1 MEKRT
6 ILAVVLSIVVMLGFY
21 FVMALIYPP
30 VPPADPASG
39 GASDGAPVV
48 TSAPASGPAVS
59 SPAAPAEVR
68 APEAAGEQPA
78 GEQPAGVVPAETLRE
93 RRVVIETEYL
103 TAVFSN
109 AGGDLVSWKLKKHK
123 DDSGSLEMLVGGDRE
138 AHGFTVAFGGMDAR
152 PVEGL
157 FHVESSS
164 REPYG
169 VTFWQDF
176 VLPGG
181 EQFRLTKRYTLRPS
195 EYMFELAV
203 SLDGGRSVR
212 DFSFPGNPGGAAA
225 AYTLGFG
232 PQIGPAF
239 QKLDQRYEY
248 RNYFTYTNGKRKQE
262 KVSEAGPAVLNN
274 SRAAWSAIAGKYF
287 TLIAIPLLPQ
297 YDLAFSARSE
307 PGLSTASRLFI
318 TRPAVALSRVED
330 VYRFYL
336 GPKTQEDL
344 QPYTTGVNGF
354 MLKDMQLTEVAN
366 SKGFLAPLETIL
378 KVLLTFFKRIVHN
391 YGVAIILLTLLVK
404 VILFPL
410 TKKGSE
416 STLRMQALA
425 PKIKEIQEKYK
436 DNPQK
441 MNQAM
446 AEFYKKEGYNPL
458 SGCLPMLLQ
467 LPIFFAMYNLFNNHF
482 DLRGAMF
489 IPGWIPDLSIP
500 ESVFHFENFRIPIL
514 GWSDIRLL
522 PFIYVGSQLLY
533 GKVTQTPDQQGNTQM
548 KMMLY
553 AMPIVFFFI
562 LYDVPSGLLVYWIM
576 SNVLTMVQQVAI
588 NKYLARKRAEM
599 AAAGEAARP
608 ERASSFS
615 SRNGK
620 GPVIAPRGPKK
631 KKK

>member
-6 ILAVVLSIVVMLGFY
+6 VLAVVLSVVVMLGFY

-30 VPPADPASG
+30 APIPETGPGSP
-39 GASDGAPVV
+39 APVV
-48 TSAPASGPAVS
+48 EAPGPVAPPLGDSGAPGQPALSAVPEAPA
-59 SPAAPAEVR
+59 AADV
-68 APEAAGEQPA
+68 
-78 GEQPAGVVPAETLRE
+78 LRE
-93 RRVVIETEYL
+93 QRITIETEL
-103 TAVFSN
+103 ISAVFTN
-109 AGGDLVSWKLKKHK
+109 AGGDLVSWKLKKHR
-123 DDSGSLEMLVGGDRE
+123 DASGPLEMLVGGDQE
-138 AHGFTVAFGGMDAR
+138 AHGFTVAFGGMDGR
-152 PVEGL
+152 PLNAL
-157 FHVESSS
+157 FYVD
-164 REPYG
+164 RPAGDPYT
-169 VTFWQDF
+169 VTFYQDF
-176 VLPGG
+176 KLPNG
-181 EQFRLTKRYTLRPS
+181 EQFRLNKRYTLKPN

-203 SLDGGRSVR
+203 TLDGGRAVQS
-212 DFSFPGNPGGAAA
+212 FSFPGNPGASAA

-248 RNYFTYTNGKRKQE
+248 RNYFTYTNGKRRQE
-262 KVSEAGPAVLNN
+262 KVSEGSPAILNA
-274 SRAAWSAIAGKYF
+274 SRASWSAIAGKYF
-287 TLIAIPLLPQ
+287 TLIAIPLFPQ
-297 YDLAFSARSE
+297 YDLAFSSRPE
-307 PGLSTASRLFI
+307 PGLASASRLFI
-318 TRPAVALSRVED
+318 TRPALASSRTDD

-344 QPYTTGVNGF
+344 QLYNNGANGF
-354 MLKDMQLTEVAN
+354 LLKDMQIVEVAN

-378 KVLLTFFKRIVHN
+378 KVLLTFFNRLVHN
-391 YGVAIILLTLLVK
+391 YGVAIILLTLVVK
-404 VILFPL
+404 VLFFPL

-416 STLRMQALA
+416 STLRMQAMA
-425 PKIKEIQEKYK
+425 PKIKEIQDKYK
-436 DNPQK
+436 ENPQK

-482 DLRGAMF
+482 DLRGAIF

-500 ESVFHFENFRIPIL
+500 ESILHFESFRIPIL
-514 GWSDIRLL
+514 GWTDIRLL

-533 GKVTQTPDQQGNTQM
+533 GKVTQTPDQQNNTQM

-576 SNVLTMVQQVAI
+576 SNVLTMVQQLTI
-588 NKYLARKRAEM
+588 NKFLAKKRSEM
-599 AAAGEAARP
+599 ATAGEGNLKPAAAKAAVLAP
-608 ERASSFS
+608 AAK
-615 SRNGK
+615 NGK
-620 GPVIAPRGPKK
+620 GPVIPPKK

>member
-6 ILAVVLSIVVMLGFY
+6 ILAVVLSVVVMVVFY
-21 FVMALIYPP
+21 FVMAL
-30 VPPADPASG
+30 VSPPAPPPLPE
-39 GASDGAPVV
+39 GAP
-48 TSAPASGPAVS
+48 P
-59 SPAAPAEVR
+59 SPAAPAGTGGSGV
-68 APEAAGEQPA
+68 APAPA
-78 GEQPAGVVPAETLRE
+78 GAQAGPSAGLEAETGEEAGLSAAQDPALRE
-93 RRVVIETEYL
+93 QLVTIETEYL

-109 AGGDLVSWKLKKHK
+109 AGGDLVSWRLKKHS
-123 DDSGSLEMLVGGDRE
+123 DSSGPLEMLVSGSRE
-138 AHGFTVAFGGMDAR
+138 AHGFTVAFGNMDAS
-152 PVEGL
+152 PVDTL
-157 FHVESSS
+157 FHIDRSAGD
-164 REPYG
+164 PYG

-181 EQFRLTKRYTLRPS
+181 GQFRLRKRYTLRPS

-203 SLDGGRSVR
+203 TLDGGHSVQG
-212 DFSFPGNPGGAAA
+212 FSFPGNPGGTAA

-239 QKLDQRYEY
+239 QKADQRYEY
-248 RNYFTYTNGKRKQE
+248 RNYFTYTNGKRRQE
-262 KVSEAGPAVLNN
+262 KVNEGNPAVLNN
-274 SRAAWSAIAGKYF
+274 SRASWSAIAGKYF
-287 TLIAIPLLPQ
+287 TFIAIPLLPQ
-297 YDLAFSARSE
+297 YDLALSARQE
-307 PGLSTASRLFI
+307 PGLVTASRLYI
-318 TRPAVALSRVED
+318 TRPAAALSRIED

-354 MLKDMQLTEVAN
+354 LIKDMELVEVAN

-378 KVLLTFFKRIVHN
+378 KVLLTFFNRIVHN
-391 YGVAIILLTLLVK
+391 YGVAIILLTLVVK
-404 VILFPL
+404 LILFPL

-425 PKIKEIQEKYK
+425 PRIKEIQDKYK

-446 AEFYKKEGYNPL
+446 AEFYKAEGYNPL

-500 ESVFHFENFRIPIL
+500 ESVYHFDSFRLPIL
-514 GWSDIRLL
+514 GWTDIRLL

-533 GKVTQTPDQQGNTQM
+533 GKVTQTPDQQNNAQM

-576 SNVLTMVQQVAI
+576 SNVLTMVQQLTI
-588 NKYLARKRAEM
+588 NKYLAKKRAEM
-599 AAAGEAARP
+599 AAEAAKPVIRP
-608 ERASSFS
+608 NSSAKG
-615 SRNGK
+615 GK
-620 GPVIAPRGPKK
+620 GPVIAPGKK
-631 KKK
+631 KGRQR